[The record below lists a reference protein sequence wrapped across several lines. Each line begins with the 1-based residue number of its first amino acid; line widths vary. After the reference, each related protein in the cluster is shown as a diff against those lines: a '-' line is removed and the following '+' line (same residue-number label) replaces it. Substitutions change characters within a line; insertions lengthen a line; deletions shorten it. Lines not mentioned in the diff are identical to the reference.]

1 MKQDLHKRRKLLNF
15 YTAVESSLAKM
26 DRKSLEL
33 LRKNV
38 GDVERNLATKKR
50 RLNQKDYVVLVA
62 GRYSFGY
69 CLFVVVVVVVVCLCI
84 CLRVLHVII

>member
-15 YTAVESSLAKM
+15 YTAVENSLAKM

>member
-1 MKQDLHKRRKLLNF
+1 MKQDLHKRRKLLNL

-69 CLFVVVVVVVVCLCI
+69 CLFVYHMTI
-84 CLRVLHVII
+84 KISAI